1 MHSYNYENII
11 TSNAGI
17 IEQILSHID
26 IMFNLKGH
34 NYRIAV
40 IQKLKSFENLAS

>member
-1 MHSYNYENII
+1 MHSYNCENII
-11 TSNAGI
+11 TSNTGI
-17 IEQILSHID
+17 IEHILSDID

-40 IQKLKSFENLAS
+40 IQKMKNFENLAS